1 MGCGSERKNRE
12 GRLVVIKLWFGL
24 RDLSQL
30 LNCLKLQGT
39 FLYPVLFLFGPKMP
53 STEPFHLH
61 SLQAYLM
68 EYSWAGMGRGG
79 AVGGGHW
86 QGHVKMCEKWT
97 LIQRADNSTGTC

>member
-39 FLYPVLFLFGPKMP
+39 FLYPVLFLFGPQMP

-68 EYSWAGMGRGG
+68 EYSWAGVGRGG

-86 QGHVKMCEKWT
+86 Q
-97 LIQRADNSTGTC
+97 